1 MRIGIVL
8 GHGGGA
14 LEKMLPPFRM
24 GLGGPIGSGRQW
36 LSWIHLDDVVGAA
49 MFLLERSD
57 LTGAFNFTAPHPVTM
72 HEFARTLAKV
82 LGRPALVR
90 VPGFALRLAL
100 GEMADSV
107 LQGSR
112 VLPRRLLQAG
122 YTFRYPELE
131 TALKEVLTA

>member
-1 MRIGIVL
+1 
-8 GHGGGA
+8 
-14 LEKMLPPFRM
+14 
-24 GLGGPIGSGRQW
+24 
-36 LSWIHLDDVVGAA
+36 
-49 MFLLERSD
+49 
-57 LTGAFNFTAPHPVTM
+57 
-72 HEFARTLAKV
+72 V

-90 VPGFALRLAL
+90 VPGFALRLVL